1 VTGVGTR
8 TIIGG
13 PLTRRLR
20 RFPKPTPV
28 VAPLIASEAL
38 KCSRRIAFR
47 LFGVDPDIRYTR
59 AELARFE
66 EGDYIDAT
74 AAEVLVAERDAKLQ
88 VPFNWLPLL
97 RLKGKADAGYRTV
110 GVARRVV
117 VEVKSINEKGWSRA
131 VGMWNGVPAAPKAE
145 WLLQGGLAACSPSID
160 APLVHVVLVDN
171 ERDEVAEWL
180 VDVDEPL
187 DLPDWPV
194 EVDWETG
201 EIIRPSVRRMVS
213 ASCGAR
219 RRCWRR
225 ASRGRCRRGWFP
237 VGGWCRS
244 RRRVTR
250 RRRILGSAC
259 RCPYQPTCAKWSP
272 YAVPDFGEMA
282 S

>member
-20 RFPKPTPV
+20 RFPKPTSV

-201 EIIRPSVRRMVS
+201 EIIRPSVRRMVLGELWRQAEVL
-213 ASCGAR
+213 ASCEQGTLPAR
-219 RRCWRR
+219 VVPGWGFVSIPP
-225 ASRGRCRRGWFP
+225 SRDEEKADPWQCRW
-237 VGGWCRS
+237 
-244 RRRVTR
+244 
-250 RRRILGSAC
+250 
-259 RCPYQPTCAKWSP
+259 CPYQPTCAKWSP